1 MIRSFL
7 IIPFLHRFSR
17 MFYHYEPF
25 VFPEGFLPNISDP
38 STFEKDYTISD
49 TDIEAALNYALAND
63 SYWEETI
70 PLNKTEWEDMMRFGL
85 GEA

>member
-7 IIPFLHRFSR
+7 VIPFLHRFSR

-49 TDIEAALNYALAND
+49 TDIESALNYALVNE
-63 SYWEETI
+63 SKCEEEI
-70 PLNKTEWEDMMRFGL
+70 IFHKIEWEDMMRFGI